1 MKRDYNETKRAVVIG
16 IKNKDIKTR
25 ADAVK
30 LIIESLDITPDSA
43 DRWLDRWGKIF
54 NFKLV

>member
-1 MKRDYNETKRAVVIG
+1 MKRDYNETKHAVVIG

-30 LIIESLDITPDSA
+30 VITESLDITPDSA
-43 DRWLDRWGKIF
+43 DRWLDRWSKIF